1 MPPPNHVQFSRSVQN
16 LLVRKISYER
26 AKHKI
31 VNQYIE
37 RRKSDLLRS
46 GKIQHE
52 SLESAAKFANER
64 ADFWL
69 TVVLREI
76 EDEIDT
82 VVEDFANAVKSD
94 ISDAVENIRY
104 EDIRASRKIDT
115 TQSAFEDSPDFL
127 KSFDIFK
134 AMDGS
139 LSDSDAS

>member
-1 MPPPNHVQFSRSVQN
+1 MPPKPTHVQFRRAVQN

-37 RRKSDLLRS
+37 RRKSGLLRS
-46 GKIQHE
+46 GKFQHE
-52 SLESAAKFANER
+52 KLESAAKFANER

-82 VVEDFANAVKSD
+82 VVDDFSNAIKND
-94 ISDAVENIRY
+94 ISIAVEEIR
-104 EDIRASRKIDT
+104 EQDIRASRKFDAT
-115 TQSAFEDSPDFL
+115 SAFEESPDFL

-139 LSDSDAS
+139 DSDAP

>member
-1 MPPPNHVQFSRSVQN
+1 MPPPNHQQFSRAVQN

-82 VVEDFANAVKSD
+82 VVDDFANAVKSD
-94 ISDAVENIRY
+94 ISNAVEKIRVD
-104 EDIRASRKIDT
+104 DIRASRKIDT

>member
-1 MPPPNHVQFSRSVQN
+1 MPPPSHQQFSRAVQN
-16 LLVRKISYER
+16 LLVRKISYEQ
-26 AKHKI
+26 AKHRI
-31 VNQYIE
+31 VNQYVE

-69 TVVLREI
+69 SVVLREI

-82 VVEDFANAVKSD
+82 VVDDFSNAVKSD
-94 ISDAVENIRY
+94 IAIAVEKIHV
-104 EDIRASRKIDT
+104 DGIRASRKIDAM
-115 TQSAFEDSPDFL
+115 SAFEDSPDFL

>member
-1 MPPPNHVQFSRSVQN
+1 MPPPNHQQFSRAVQN

-82 VVEDFANAVKSD
+82 VVDDFANAVKSD
-94 ISDAVENIRY
+94 ISNAVEKIRVD
-104 EDIRASRKIDT
+104 DIRASRKIDAM
-115 TQSAFEDSPDFL
+115 SAFEDSPDFL

>member
-52 SLESAAKFANER
+52 SLKSAAKFANER

-104 EDIRASRKIDT
+104 EDIRASKKMDAT
-115 TQSAFEDSPDFL
+115 TAFEDSPDFL

>member
-1 MPPPNHVQFSRSVQN
+1 MPPTHIQFSRSVQN
-16 LLVRKISYER
+16 LLVKKISYEH
-26 AKHKI
+26 AKRRI

-52 SLESAAKFANER
+52 SLKSAAKFANER

-94 ISDAVENIRY
+94 ISDAVENFR
-104 EDIRASRKIDT
+104 
-115 TQSAFEDSPDFL
+115 
-127 KSFDIFK
+127 
-134 AMDGS
+134 
-139 LSDSDAS
+139 

>member
-1 MPPPNHVQFSRSVQN
+1 MPPTHIQFSRSVQN
-16 LLVRKISYER
+16 LLVKKISYEH
-26 AKHKI
+26 AKRRI

-104 EDIRASRKIDT
+104 DDIRASRKIDT

>member
-94 ISDAVENIRY
+94 VSETVENIRY